1 MNEKDKALIEKA
13 RATSYTDWNNISE
26 LIEQAESENA
36 KELLHSIQSS
46 KYHTE
51 EYYAGIL

>member
-1 MNEKDKALIEKA
+1 MSEEDKSLIEQA
-13 RATSYTDWNNISE
+13 RATSYTEWYQIDA
-26 LIEQAESENA
+26 LIEQAESKEA
-36 KELLHSIQSS
+36 KETLHHIQSS

>member
-1 MNEKDKALIEKA
+1 MSEKDKELIEKA
-13 RATSYTDWNNISE
+13 RSISYTEWYAIEE
-26 LIEQAESENA
+26 LIKQAESNEV
-36 KELLHSIQSS
+36 KERLHSIQSS

>member
-1 MNEKDKALIEKA
+1 MSEKDKALIEKA
-13 RATSYTDWNNISE
+13 RSISYTEWYSIEE
-26 LIEQAESENA
+26 LIEQAESNEA
-36 KELLHSIQSS
+36 KERLHSIQSS

>member
-1 MNEKDKALIEKA
+1 MSENDKALIERA
-13 RATSYTDWNNISE
+13 RATSYLDWYTIGE
-26 LIEQAESENA
+26 LIEQAESEEA
-36 KELLHSIQSS
+36 KERLHSIQSS

>member
-1 MNEKDKALIEKA
+1 MSEKDKSLIAQA
-13 RATSYTDWNNISE
+13 RATSYIKWYLIAD
-26 LIEQAESENA
+26 LIEQAESQEA
-36 KELLHSIQSS
+36 KETLHSIQSS